1 MASRIAKPPR
11 IGLTEIDRQILPST
25 VWHALADMLELVAGM
40 GLMARPTGSTA
51 PFLVDVQ
58 EMQILV
64 AIAEIRQA
72 VGSCRLDQR
81 PFMTAK
87 TQLILRLIE

>member
-1 MASRIAKPPR
+1 MASGIAGSPCV
-11 IGLTEIDRQILPST
+11 GFAEIDRQILPPT
-25 VWHALADMLELVAGM
+25 VWHTLADMLELVAGM

-72 VGSCRLDQR
+72 VGGGRLNQC
-81 PFMTAK
+81 PFMTTKA
-87 TQLILRLIE
+87 QLIFCLIE

>member
-1 MASRIAKPPR
+1 
-11 IGLTEIDRQILPST
+11 
-25 VWHALADMLELVAGM
+25 MLELVAGM
-40 GLMARPTGSTA
+40 GLMASPTGSTA
-51 PFLVDVQ
+51 PFLIDVQ

-72 VGSCRLDQR
+72 VGGGRLNQC

-87 TQLILRLIE
+87 TQLIFRLIK